1 MAFANIV
8 ISAFTESLNETMAV
22 GQFVKGIDT
31 PIGPRL

>member
-8 ISAFTESLNETMAV
+8 ISEFPESLNETRAV
-22 GQFVKGIDT
+22 VQFVKGIDT